1 MGTFLKYF
9 RAIIAV
15 AAWFALSAGT
25 AAAQYFFL
33 GDDPGG
39 TRWQQ
44 LSTPYYDVIYPR
56 GMDSLAYDYAFN
68 LEKYRPL
75 SLWGMSAVGK
85 RMPVILHPYNATPNG
100 MVMWAPKRIE
110 MLTTPDGYSP
120 SAVPWSRHLAMHES
134 RHIGHINNFTG
145 SVFKPFNWLFGQQA
159 AGLFFGLYQNTF
171 MYEGDAVV
179 TETVLS
185 EGGRGREARFM
196 SYYMAAFDNGDFRN
210 RDRWIVG
217 SYRHYTPDNYAYGY
231 LLNSY
236 IIYLTGDYGYYGK
249 ILETIRRRPYIPW
262 VNNYAY
268 KKVTGKTK
276 RELHREAV
284 ALYTK
289 IWKEAAAGRPEATA
303 SRMAVKEPRRYTEY
317 SGGTQG
323 YDGKI
328 YYVKHSLHQPYV
340 LVSVD
345 SCGKERKI
353 IPFSYNAS
361 RLSSAPDGTTLYWTE
376 AVSDE
381 RWSLKE
387 SSDIFS
393 YDLKEKRKRRLTRG
407 ERFWNVAVSD
417 DGKYLATTEY
427 AADGKYFLVV
437 LNAED
442 GKTACRLRLPQG
454 IRFTESVW
462 AGDGIYSLG
471 ITDGGMGIWETS
483 VCRTDTCKT
492 ETIGLGETRRFL
504 PEEHVNLSEIGKYK
518 NHIMYVSDR
527 DGVDDLYGTDIATGE
542 TRRFLSTPY
551 GMESYVFDT
560 AGGKLYFS
568 KLGTKGYLP
577 HVSLGDG
584 ETLPV
589 TDSIWRNP
597 ITEEITRTA
606 RSQIPDSL
614 FAREPDTS
622 SFVKKRYC
630 KAGHIF
636 NIHSWAPFYFDTDN
650 LRTLSFDALNETA
663 SIGAAVWSQNHL
675 GTAQTMLGYFYKNK
689 RHGGAFR
696 FTYSGL
702 YPVIELNAKFNSRAF
717 IRNTLDLIEKETS
730 STMSESPY
738 RDPSLQI
745 SLSAYVP
752 FTFNYGGWSRGLIPQ
767 VSAGFSNDR
776 YEIITAIDGG
786 KMYERYRYVVNF
798 TASLRYYQMRQ
809 TPVAAVYPE
818 YGFGIEAG
826 LAGTGN
832 MRRYIGDRVYGYVYG
847 YLPGIANQGI
857 KLSALHVRNL
867 QEKPLAI
874 GSISLAPRG
883 LSGNA
888 QALFN
893 PSCGTLATA
902 DYAAPVYLGDI
913 SIPGILYFKRAVL
926 TPFFDI
932 AFSHDRGN
940 GGECFSA
947 GGDITFEVHIFN
959 LPYSFSVGTRLAYNG
974 GSLLARLPGTDRFY
988 AGFLFSASFD

>member
-15 AAWFALSAGT
+15 AAWLALSAGT
-25 AAAQYFFL
+25 AAAQYFSL

-44 LSTPYYDVIYPR
+44 LSTPSYDVIYPR

-236 IIYLTGDYGYYGK
+236 IICLTGDYGYYGK

-289 IWKEAAAGRPEATA
+289 IWKEAAAGRPEATE
-303 SRMAVKEPRRYTEY
+303 SRMTVKEPRRYTEY
-317 SGGTQG
+317 SGGTRG

-361 RLSSAPDGTTLYWTE
+361 RLSYAPDGTTLYWTE

-407 ERFWNVAVSD
+407 ERFWNIAVSD

-471 ITDGGMGIWETS
+471 ITDGGMGIWETPIH
-483 VCRTDTCKT
+483 RTDTCKA

-504 PEEHVNLSEIGKYK
+504 PEEHVNLLEIGKYE
-518 NHIMYVSDR
+518 NYIMYVSDR

-589 TDSIWRNP
+589 TDSIRRNP
-597 ITEEITRTA
+597 FTDSGQPFRKGARHLFIRKKTIRQGRTYFQHPFLGPVLFRHRQPPYPEFRRPQRDRID
-606 RSQIPDSL
+606 RSRRMV
-614 FAREPDTS
+614 AEPSRD
-622 SFVKKRYC
+622 R
-630 KAGHIF
+630 
-636 NIHSWAPFYFDTDN
+636 TDN
-650 LRTLSFDALNETA
+650 
-663 SIGAAVWSQNHL
+663 V
-675 GTAQTMLGYFYKNK
+675 
-689 RHGGAFR
+689 
-696 FTYSGL
+696 
-702 YPVIELNAKFNSRAF
+702 
-717 IRNTLDLIEKETS
+717 
-730 STMSESPY
+730 
-738 RDPSLQI
+738 
-745 SLSAYVP
+745 
-752 FTFNYGGWSRGLIPQ
+752 
-767 VSAGFSNDR
+767 
-776 YEIITAIDGG
+776 
-786 KMYERYRYVVNF
+786 
-798 TASLRYYQMRQ
+798 
-809 TPVAAVYPE
+809 
-818 YGFGIEAG
+818 GI
-826 LAGTGN
+826 
-832 MRRYIGDRVYGYVYG
+832 
-847 YLPGIANQGI
+847 
-857 KLSALHVRNL
+857 
-867 QEKPLAI
+867 
-874 GSISLAPRG
+874 
-883 LSGNA
+883 
-888 QALFN
+888 
-893 PSCGTLATA
+893 
-902 DYAAPVYLGDI
+902 
-913 SIPGILYFKRAVL
+913 
-926 TPFFDI
+926 
-932 AFSHDRGN
+932 
-940 GGECFSA
+940 
-947 GGDITFEVHIFN
+947 
-959 LPYSFSVGTRLAYNG
+959 
-974 GSLLARLPGTDRFY
+974 
-988 AGFLFSASFD
+988 FL

>member
-15 AAWFALSAGT
+15 AAGLALSAGT
-25 AAAQYFFL
+25 AAAQYFSL

-39 TRWQQ
+39 TKWQQ
-44 LSTPYYDVIYPR
+44 LSTPSYDVIYPR
-56 GMDSLAYDYAFN
+56 GMDSLAFDYAFN

-120 SAVPWSRHLAMHES
+120 SAVPWSRHLAIHES
-134 RHIGHINNFTG
+134 RHIGHINNFTE

-185 EGGRGREARFM
+185 EGGRGREARFL

-284 ALYTK
+284 GLYTE
-289 IWKEAAAGRPEATA
+289 IWKEAASGRPEATE
-303 SRMAVKEPRRYTEY
+303 SRMTVKEPRRYTEY

-361 RLSSAPDGTTLYWTE
+361 RLSSAPGGTTLYWTE

-407 ERFWNVAVSD
+407 ERFWNTAVSD

-442 GKTACRLRLPQG
+442 GKTACRLRLPRG

-462 AGDGIYSLG
+462 AEDGIYSLG
-471 ITDGGMGIWETS
+471 ITDRGMGIWETP
-483 VCRTDTCKT
+483 VYRTDSCKA
-492 ETIGLGETRRFL
+492 EIIVLGETRGFL
-504 PEEHVNLSEIGKYK
+504 PEEYVNLSEIGKYE
-518 NHIMYVSDR
+518 NNIMYVSDR
-527 DGVDDLYGTDIATGE
+527 DGVNDLYGTDIATGE

-560 AGGKLYFS
+560 AGRKLYFS

-584 ETLPV
+584 KTLPV
-589 TDSIWRNP
+589 TDCIWRNP
-597 ITEEITRTA
+597 ITEKITRTA

-622 SFVKKRYC
+622 SFVKKRYG

-675 GTAQTMLGYFYKNK
+675 GTAQAMLGYFYKNK

-717 IRNTLDLIEKETS
+717 IRNTVDLIEKETS

-752 FTFNYGGWSRGLIPQ
+752 FAFNYGGWSRGLIPQ

-786 KMYERYRYVVNF
+786 KMYERYRYAVNF

-857 KLSALHVRNL
+857 KLSVLHVRDL

-932 AFSHDRGN
+932 AFNHDRED

-947 GGDITFEVHIFN
+947 GSDITFEVHILN
-959 LPYSFSVGTRLAYNG
+959 LPYSFSVGARLAYNG